1 VSGYETARIADIER
15 ADGWSPIR
23 RFFEIR
29 SFGVNAWTGKEAGT
43 AVIPDHD
50 EEPTGHEEL
59 YLVIAGHANFN
70 VDGEEIDAPV
80 GTLVFVCDPRKKRGA
95 IARVAAT
102 TVLSIGG
109 KPGDAYRTRSWE
121 INRDVFALLDHG
133 KHAEAKRLLTEALDQ
148 YEDRTELLY
157 NVACAEAQ
165 LGELDAALEHLRAAV
180 TERPSFAEYAV
191 QDGELEPLRGDP
203 RFSALMASPD
213 A

>member
-1 VSGYETARIADIER
+1 VSGYETARIADLER
-15 ADGWSPIR
+15 PDGWSPIR

-59 YLVIAGHANFN
+59 YLVIAGHAKFN
-70 VDGEEIDAPV
+70 IEGEEIDAPS
-80 GTLVFVCDPRKKRGA
+80 GTLVFVRDPSKKRGA
-95 IARVAAT
+95 TAHVAAT

-121 INRDVFALLDHG
+121 TNRDVFALLDQG
-133 KHAEAKRLLTEALDQ
+133 EHAEAKRLLTEALDH
-148 YEDRTELLY
+148 YDDRSELLY
-157 NVACAEAQ
+157 NLACAEAQ
-165 LGELDAALEHLRAAV
+165 LGELDAALEHLQAAV
-180 TERPSFAEYAV
+180 TERPSFTEYAM
-191 QDGELEPLRGDP
+191 QDDELAPLRSDP
-203 RFSALMASPD
+203 RFSALVAPD